1 MTTVTRQV
9 HFATKSRRKRAVP
22 GPPPAPKPPKPE
34 GRTPRV
40 AKLMAL
46 AIRFD
51 QLLRDG
57 KVADQSELARLAHV
71 TQPRMTQIMNL
82 LHLAPDIQEDILHLP
97 PVVEGSDSITER
109 HLRPIARLA
118 DWQAQRRSWIGL
130 KSILGYLGRRSD
142 TLYTIPILEDRCIL
156 PDGTEI
162 TPGAEVAA

>member
-22 GPPPAPKPPKPE
+22 GPPPPPKPSRPE

-51 QLLRDG
+51 QLLQDG
-57 KVADQSELARLAHV
+57 TVTDQSELARLARV

-82 LHLAPDIQEDILHLP
+82 LHLAPDIQEEVLHLP
-97 PVVEGSDSITER
+97 SVGGGRDSITER
-109 HLRPIARLA
+109 QLRPVAALTNWREQRRGWARLA
-118 DWQAQRRSWIGL
+118 GMGGL
-130 KSILGYLGRRSD
+130 APLCAVLAKIRQ
-142 TLYTIPILEDRCIL
+142 I
-156 PDGTEI
+156 
-162 TPGAEVAA
+162 

>member
-22 GPPPAPKPPKPE
+22 GPPPAPKPPRPE

-46 AIRFD
+46 AVRFD

-57 KVADQSELARLAHV
+57 KVADQSELARLVHV

-82 LHLAPDIQEDILHLP
+82 LHLAPDIQEDVLHLP
-97 PVVEGSDSITER
+97 SVAEGRDPITER
-109 HLRPIARLA
+109 HLRPISRFPA
-118 DWQAQRRSWIGL
+118 WSKQRMSWRQV
-130 KSILGYLGRRSD
+130 KSR
-142 TLYTIPILEDRCIL
+142 L
-156 PDGTEI
+156 PDCSDLRYTDA
-162 TPGAEVAA
+162 P

>member
-9 HFATKSRRKRAVP
+9 HFVAKSRRKRAMP

-46 AIRFD
+46 AVRFD

-57 KVADQSELARLAHV
+57 TVADQSELARLVHV

-82 LHLAPDIQEDILHLP
+82 LHLAPDIQEDVLHLP
-97 PVVEGSDSITER
+97 SVSEGRDPITER
-109 HLRPIARLA
+109 HLRPISRFPA
-118 DWQAQRRSWIGL
+118 WSKQRMRWRQV
-130 KSILGYLGRRSD
+130 KSR
-142 TLYTIPILEDRCIL
+142 L
-156 PDGTEI
+156 PDCSDLRYTDA
-162 TPGAEVAA
+162 P